1 MPVPLTPS
9 STGYVT
15 GNAAAV
21 TGAWYAYG
29 DSWGTE
35 MEMGMAGVAGE
46 EGNCQLLGGF
56 PTSSCSSITSPLPA
70 FPVDAG
76 TAAAGDAAAA
86 TDAALM
92 VPAGY
97 DNGFPPSATGAMC
110 LTGNAAKVITPDGG
124 TAPDYSDIFGIGIG
138 LDFNNMGGV
147 KSAYNATANKVV
159 GVTFT
164 LSGVSTLPSGS
175 LRVEFPTTQTE
186 DGGAHPTDDSYDIQP
201 AADGSYT
208 VLWTQFAGAPVVI
221 PAPDAN
227 ISYIPP
233 VDGGLAA
240 EPPFDPTQLLSIQFH
255 VATNTMAAIPVMN
268 LCVSNLNAIVS
279 TSM

>member
-1 MPVPLTPS
+1 VKTKFAYVAAMIAALSVPLLALTVPIGCSSSPAAPQGSDSGVTPGMDGSTPTGDSGVQQEAAPPPSNTMPVPLTPS

-15 GNAAAV
+15 GNAAAI

-86 TDAALM
+86 TDAAIM

-124 TAPDYSDIFGIGIG
+124 TAPDYSDIFGKKKIEE
-138 LDFNNMGGV
+138 
-147 KSAYNATANKVV
+147 KE
-159 GVTFT
+159 
-164 LSGVSTLPSGS
+164 
-175 LRVEFPTTQTE
+175 R
-186 DGGAHPTDDSYDIQP
+186 
-201 AADGSYT
+201 
-208 VLWTQFAGAPVVI
+208 
-221 PAPDAN
+221 
-227 ISYIPP
+227 
-233 VDGGLAA
+233 
-240 EPPFDPTQLLSIQFH
+240 
-255 VATNTMAAIPVMN
+255 
-268 LCVSNLNAIVS
+268 
-279 TSM
+279 